1 MSDRAKNFL
10 VEGFN
15 TFCYAVVAVACCAVI
30 TFSWVLIS
38 AASVINMI

>member
-1 MSDRAKNFL
+1 MSNKARNIL

-15 TFCYAVVAVACCAVI
+15 TVCYAVVAVACCAVI

-38 AASVINMI
+38 TASVINMI